1 MAKERAPG
9 KKGDAKAGGK
19 KAQAG
24 AGKSAG
30 QKLAEK
36 LFFTPKNCWADIDKK
51 TEKEIEDFSRSY
63 KEFLDRGK
71 TERECVEAALA
82 LLRKRGFI
90 DTESPGDA
98 KLQPGARVYQNIRG
112 KSLICAV
119 LGKRP
124 LAEGV
129 NILGAHI
136 DSPRIDLK
144 QNPLYEDS
152 DLALLD
158 THYYGGIKKYQWTAI
173 PLAMH
178 GLIITGEGRRTEL
191 RLGEEEG
198 DPVFTITDLLPHLA
212 REQMQKKAADAVEGE
227 DLDVLAG
234 SRPYGD
240 EKVKERVKLQILA
253 LLHEKYGVTEE
264 DFARSEIE
272 FVPAFKA
279 RDLGFDRSMIG
290 AYGHDDRC
298 CAFPALRALLA
309 AAEGAALKSGA
320 PFAPQKTMICYLS
333 DKEEIGSCGNTGA
346 QSRSFENFIA
356 SLCGEASLAR
366 RCLSNS
372 AMLSADVSAA
382 YDPAYGGVFDKKNA
396 SFMGKG
402 LVLTKYTGSGGKYGA
417 SDANA
422 EFCSAVQAIMNR
434 NKVKWQ
440 FGELGKVDKGGG
452 GTIAHHAAKLGLE
465 VLDCGIPVLS
475 MHSPFEVI
483 SKIDLYTAYRGYIAF
498 LREA

>member
-1 MAKERAPG
+1 MAKEKAPG
-9 KKGDAKAGGK
+9 KGGGKGTAAKAGGGAK
-19 KAQAG
+19 KDAE
-24 AGKSAG
+24 KSAG

-36 LFFTPKNCWADIDKK
+36 LFFSPKNCWTGIDKK

-63 KEFLDRGK
+63 REFLDRGK
-71 TERECVEAALA
+71 TERECVDASLA
-82 LLRKRGFI
+82 LLEKRGFA
-90 DTESPGDA
+90 DMDSRGAKFLPGA
-98 KLQPGARVYQNIRG
+98 KLYRNIRG

-124 LAEGV
+124 LSEGV

-152 DLALLD
+152 DFVFLD

-178 GLIITGEGRRTEL
+178 GIIIDGKGGRINL
-191 RLGEEEG
+191 RLGEDEG

-212 REQMQKKAADAVEGE
+212 REQMQKKAAEAVEGE

-234 SRPYGD
+234 SRPYRD
-240 EKVKERVKLQILA
+240 EAVKEKVKLQILS
-253 LLHEKYGVTEE
+253 LLYEKYGVTEE

-272 FVPAFKA
+272 FVPAFRA
-279 RDLGFDRSMIG
+279 RELGFDRSMIG

-309 AAEGAALKSGA
+309 AAEGRAGGAGKAAATPGSGG
-320 PFAPQKTMICYLS
+320 APQKTAVCYLS
-333 DKEEIGSCGNTGA
+333 DKEEIGSVGNTGA
-346 QSRSFENFIA
+346 QSRSLENFIA
-356 SLCGEASLAR
+356 ALCGDASGTR

-372 AMLSADVSAA
+372 AMLSTDVNAA
-382 YDPAYGGVFDKKNA
+382 YDPAYGAVFDRKNA
-396 SFMGKG
+396 SFMGRG

-422 EFCSAVQAIMNR
+422 EFCSIVQAIMNR
-434 NKVKWQ
+434 NGVSWQ

-452 GTIAHHAAKLGLE
+452 GTIAQYAANLG
-465 VLDCGIPVLS
+465 
-475 MHSPFEVI
+475 
-483 SKIDLYTAYRGYIAF
+483 
-498 LREA
+498 